1 MSAARNPVAEVISWA
16 STTATPEILTPKNG
30 TAFDLEAFIALHL
43 RVRRGPFP
51 WNGSLR
57 KWELEVCPFNPE
69 HTGGCAVITQGAN
82 GRPGFK
88 CQHNGCTDKHWREV
102 RELFDGAG
110 ETNKLRPESRA
121 QMTDV
126 GLLNTRC
133 LADIEAKPV
142 RWLWPGRVARG
153 KLTIIAGNPGLG
165 KSQITA
171 SIAAVVTTGGRWPVD
186 RQQSPHADVLF
197 LTAEDDPADTLRPRL
212 EAAGADLARV
222 HVIDGVIRGYTGD
235 GGRKSR
241 AFSLEDNLQA
251 LEAKL
256 AELGDVAVVVID
268 PITAYLG
275 NTDSHKNADVRALLA
290 PLGELAAR
298 HNVAIIGVSHL
309 SKAAGMQALMRVSGS
324 LAFVAAARAAYLVAT
339 DPQDK
344 TRRLFLPLKNNLG
357 PDATGLAFRIEGA
370 TVASPAGTLTTSR
383 VCWETEPVSISAD
396 QALQAECPPERT
408 TALDVAKEWLQDA
421 LAYGPLTAEDV
432 SDRAKADGVSTKT
445 LQRASKALKVQ
456 KQKSGMEGP
465 WSWSLPPKMAKS
477 AEDAQ
482 VSDVATFGEIGHLRD
497 TDTQQQPSS
506 AEINSSKGVNHEA
519 ETIARDDAT
528 SRLGNGG
535 ESGQVTRGV
544 R

>member
-1 MSAARNPVAEVISWA
+1 MSAGRSPVEEVIAWA
-16 STTATPEILTPKNG
+16 SPQRTVAVPAPKNG
-30 TAFDLEAFIALHL
+30 NSFDLEAFIARHL
-43 RVRRGPFP
+43 MVRRGPFP
-51 WNGSLR
+51 WDGTGR
-57 KWELEVCPFNPE
+57 KWELEACPFNRE
-69 HTGGCAVITQGAN
+69 HTNGCAVITQGAN

-88 CQHNGCTDKHWREV
+88 CHHNGCLNKHWRDV
-102 RELFDGAG
+102 RELFDG
-110 ETNKLRPESRA
+110 LRKEGAFHSESRA
-121 QMTDV
+121 QVTDK
-126 GLLNTRC
+126 GSLNTRC
-133 LADIEAKPV
+133 LADVEAKPV
-142 RWLWPGRVARG
+142 SWLWPGRIARG
-153 KLTIIAGNPGLG
+153 KTTIIAGNPGLG

-171 SIAAVVTTGGRWPVD
+171 SIAAVVTTGGLWPAD
-186 RQQSPHADVLF
+186 HQQSPHADVLF

-222 HVIDGVIRGYTGD
+222 HVIDGVTKGYTGD
-235 GGRKSR
+235 GSRTTR
-241 AFSLEDNLQA
+241 AFSLEADLQA

-275 NTDSHKNADVRALLA
+275 GTDSHKNADVRALLA
-290 PLGELAAR
+290 PLSELAAR

-344 TRRLFLPLKNNLG
+344 TRRLFLPMKNNLG

-383 VCWETEPVSISAD
+383 VCWETEPVSITAD

-421 LAYGPLTAEDV
+421 LAHGLLTAEDV
-432 SDRAKADGVSTKT
+432 SDRAKAEGISTKT

-465 WSWSLPPKMAKS
+465 WSWSLPPKMAKC

-482 VSDVATFGEIGHLRD
+482 VSDVATFAQNGHLRD
-497 TDTQQQPSS
+497 
-506 AEINSSKGVNHEA
+506 I
-519 ETIARDDAT
+519 ETTTTVQNRDQFKE
-528 SRLGNGG
+528 GN
-535 ESGQVTRGV
+535 QNP
-544 R
+544 

>member
-1 MSAARNPVAEVISWA
+1 MSGARNPIQEVIAWA
-16 STTATPEILTPKNG
+16 SKTAPPEIPIPKNG
-30 TAFDLEAFIALHL
+30 TAFDLEAFIACHL
-43 RVRRGPFP
+43 VVRRGPFP
-51 WNGSLR
+51 WDGSGR
-57 KWELEVCPFNPE
+57 KWELEACPFNAE

-82 GRPGFK
+82 GWPGFK
-88 CQHNGCTDKHWREV
+88 CQHNGCADKHWREV
-102 RELFDGAG
+102 RELFGGAG

-133 LADIEAKPV
+133 LADIEAKPL

-186 RQQSPHADVLF
+186 CQQSPHADVLF

-222 HVIDGVIRGYTGD
+222 HVIDGVTKGYTGD
-235 GGRKSR
+235 GSRKTR
-241 AFSLEDNLQA
+241 AFSLDDDLQA

-275 NTDSHKNADVRALLA
+275 DTDSHKNADVRALLA

-339 DPQDK
+339 DPRDK

-370 TVASPAGTLTTSR
+370 TVASPAGPLTTSR
-383 VCWETEPVSISAD
+383 VCWETEPVSITAD
-396 QALQAECPPERT
+396 QALQAECPLERT